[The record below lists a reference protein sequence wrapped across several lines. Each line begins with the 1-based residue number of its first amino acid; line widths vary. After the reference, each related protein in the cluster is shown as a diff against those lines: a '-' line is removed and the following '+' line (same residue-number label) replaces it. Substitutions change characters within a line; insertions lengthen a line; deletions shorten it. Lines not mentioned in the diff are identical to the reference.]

1 MKKIIFLFAF
11 LCIQSIG
18 YSQLNFGANGILHF
32 PVADFKLESNLV
44 IGGAASIG
52 YTFDKRLDLSLVYTL
67 YNYSS
72 GSAFGLNS
80 KTVEAKFFFLNGDT
94 RPYIG
99 CGVGSFRKSITSSL
113 LPKYVEDVWG
123 FEPKAGILLDSKSL
137 KDLFVD
143 VSVSYMYAK
152 TKFNAP
158 KAFNLAVGLKYMIKG
173 RKSN

>member
-1 MKKIIFLFAF
+1 MKKILFLLVF

-18 YSQLNFGANGILHF
+18 YTQLNFGANGILHF

-44 IGGAASIG
+44 IGGTASVG
-52 YTFDKRLDLSLVYTL
+52 YTFDKRLDLSVVYTF
-67 YNYSS
+67 YNYSR

-123 FEPKAGILLDSKSL
+123 YEPKAGVLFDSKNLRNLFIDASL
-137 KDLFVD
+137 SF
-143 VSVSYMYAK
+143 MYAK

-158 KAFNLAVGLKYMIKG
+158 KAFNLAVGLKYMIDFK
-173 RKSN
+173 KN